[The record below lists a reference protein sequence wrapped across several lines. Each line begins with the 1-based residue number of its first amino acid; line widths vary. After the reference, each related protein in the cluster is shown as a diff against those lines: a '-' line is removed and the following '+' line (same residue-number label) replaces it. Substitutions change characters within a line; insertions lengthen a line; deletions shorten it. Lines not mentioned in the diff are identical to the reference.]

1 MALEERVKDINIYC
15 PHYYDI
21 INAQFNED
29 DAITKK
35 LIKEFYEEIFNI
47 SNNNL
52 GTINRLKVL
61 DLVMYEYLMK
71 DSFYYYVKETFLNNT
86 NAIDIDYDNVLDN
99 VVIIF
104 REYTLSK
111 GEKEEGN
118 DEPRWL

>member
-21 INAQFNED
+21 INVPFNED
-29 DAITKK
+29 DIITKK
-35 LIKEFYEEIFNI
+35 LIKEFCEEIFNI

-61 DLVMYEYLMK
+61 DLVMYEYTLK
-71 DSFYYYVKETFLNNT
+71 NEFYYYVRESFTSKT
-86 NAIDIDYDNVLDN
+86 NAIDIDFDNVLEN
-99 VVIIF
+99 VVGMF
-104 REYTLSK
+104 REYTILK
-111 GEKEEGN
+111 GQKKEEN